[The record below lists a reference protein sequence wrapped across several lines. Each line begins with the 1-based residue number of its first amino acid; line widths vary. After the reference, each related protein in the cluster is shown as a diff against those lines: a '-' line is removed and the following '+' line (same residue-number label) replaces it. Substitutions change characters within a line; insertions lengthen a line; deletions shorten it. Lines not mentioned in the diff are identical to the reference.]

1 MNSPSGILKRA
12 PLRGETSP
20 SQSPHCAPEPNS
32 GRPTPHWMLD
42 VPQVRCSRAR
52 GRVSAFTLIELLVV
66 IAIIAILAALLL
78 PALTKAKERA
88 QATYCMNNSRQLTLA
103 AILYAGDNGDF
114 VVPNVDGDTPPLA
127 GETATTPCWVA
138 GILSLTF
145 SLDNT
150 NTAMLVDHNAWPYG
164 AYLGPYMGQNFNAF
178 KCPADQS
185 VANIY
190 GQSLPRVRS
199 YSMNNYVGAPS
210 RSESTDPNPVT
221 SPNVHGSAYKTF
233 TKMAQF
239 NAPSDSFVFLDE
251 RPDSIN
257 DGSFFTKVDQLGY
270 LQDVPGSYHGH
281 KAGFSFGDGHSE
293 IHKWIS
299 AYINQPIQPTRINE
313 HNMVGDPGV
322 ADVYWLDQHAVGVL
336 SIP

>member
-1 MNSPSGILKRA
+1 M
-12 PLRGETSP
+12 
-20 SQSPHCAPEPNS
+20 
-32 GRPTPHWMLD
+32 
-42 VPQVRCSRAR
+42 
-52 GRVSAFTLIELLVV
+52 IELLVV

-78 PALTKAKERA
+78 PALAKAKARA

-103 AILYAGDNGDF
+103 VVQYAADNGDS
-114 VVPNVDGDTPPLA
+114 VPPNVDGTTPPIA
-127 GETATTPCWVA
+127 GETPTTPSWVA
-138 GILSLTF
+138 GLLSLTF

-150 NTAMLVDHNAWPYG
+150 NTGMLVDHATYPDG
-164 AYLGPYMGQNFNAF
+164 AYLGNYMGMSFTAF

-185 VANIY
+185 MADIY

-199 YSMNNYVGAPS
+199 YSMNNYVGNPS

-221 SPNVHGSAYKTF
+221 SGGVHNSHYKTF
-233 TKMAQF
+233 TRMAQF
-239 NAPSDSFVFLDE
+239 NAPSDTFVLLDE

-257 DGSFFTKVDQLGY
+257 DGSFFTKVDQPGY
-270 LQDVPGSYHGH
+270 LQDVPGSYHGN
-281 KAGFSFGDGHSE
+281 KAGFSFADGHSE

-299 AYINQPIQPTRINE
+299 AYINQPIQPTKINE

-322 ADVYWLDQHAVGVL
+322 SDVYWLDQHAVGVL